1 MQRIT
6 EEEER
11 GECILIE
18 DFEHTLKNLKDG
30 KAAGSDKTGEMLRN
44 ANIEL
49 KRTLY
54 ELKFDIYETGIISE
68 YFITVK

>member
-1 MQRIT
+1 
-6 EEEER
+6 
-11 GECILIE
+11 
-18 DFEHTLKNLKDG
+18 LKDG